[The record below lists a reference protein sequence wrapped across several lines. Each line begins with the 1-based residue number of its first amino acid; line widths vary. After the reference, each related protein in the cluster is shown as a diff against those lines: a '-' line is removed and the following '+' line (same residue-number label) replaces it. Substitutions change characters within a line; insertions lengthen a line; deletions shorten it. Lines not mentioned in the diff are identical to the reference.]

1 MREIAYRL
9 SHKIRIENL
18 SQLGW
23 AGQAMKD
30 SDADF
35 MGQPVGREGK
45 TGINLEWLAPI
56 RMQMYF
62 ASWLLII

>member
-1 MREIAYRL
+1 MSIFLKTEFGTYRL

-30 SDADF
+30 SDADI
-35 MGQPVGREGK
+35 MGQPVGMNVRAEIEHTILFLK
-45 TGINLEWLAPI
+45 ITFF
-56 RMQMYF
+56 YV
-62 ASWLLII
+62 